1 MNEPLAPKAKWKHRK
16 TYRKVRDQVQLLES
30 AIKPTKRCKKPI
42 NIGIFAYHLAGLC
55 LRITPHK
62 NG

>member
-1 MNEPLAPKAKWKHRK
+1 MNEPLQAKWKHRK
-16 TYRKVRDQVQLLES
+16 TYRKVRNQVQLLES

-42 NIGIFAYHLAGLC
+42 NIRIFAYHLAGLC